1 MMRCGAT
8 ATGAGGNDVISVS
21 SDGAALNGT
30 LAAFGALLY
39 GYGIAFALGTA
50 LGAAPSGGPS

>member
-1 MMRCGAT
+1 MLFRSLALAPASMAVLRGR
-8 ATGAGGNDVISVS
+8 
-21 SDGAALNGT
+21 DGAALNGT

-50 LGAAPSGGPS
+50 LGAAPAGGPS